1 MLLKNGHVSY
11 RDKRSIQTFNTCP
24 FDSFFV
30 VVAAMYADHDE
41 IRNQINLLAPKS
53 EFLSMITGMFNDV
66 GKIAVKHNALLRQR
80 NVILNSIFPGEEF
93 ECSLVAVDCRTNAN
107 YIIPKLLPSE
117 MASYTRE
124 KLCDRCG
131 EPVLSIRF
139 FVDINMEEY
148 ETQPI
153 ENLNTFLLNSLI
165 FEQTSKCSCGG
176 FKRIVETNF
185 SHFIMIDLSLQ
196 QSIKLL
202 SLCEIPTKINILGIC
217 FSLKACIEFI
227 GTDHANFIGHYVSH
241 VYRRNGQWEM
251 YDDKK
256 SQVLR
261 SNTKVKIKGQVL
273 FYVRDV

>member
-148 ETQPI
+148 ETVCNRASSCYLYAKFLRKSIFWESVSLSKPVL
-153 ENLNTFLLNSLI
+153 NLLVQIMRILLATMFLMFIDETDNGKCMTI
-165 FEQTSKCSCGG
+165 RNHRFCAQTPK
-176 FKRIVETNF
+176 
-185 SHFIMIDLSLQ
+185 
-196 QSIKLL
+196 
-202 SLCEIPTKINILGIC
+202 
-217 FSLKACIEFI
+217 
-227 GTDHANFIGHYVSH
+227 
-241 VYRRNGQWEM
+241 
-251 YDDKK
+251 
-256 SQVLR
+256 
-261 SNTKVKIKGQVL
+261 
-273 FYVRDV
+273 